1 MPSARDPFKRVQIGP
16 NRLRLLGFQFIS
28 VRQNAPEF
36 NSTAE
41 VTAEVMLL
49 LAVQGVTLNWHG
61 TSEFAKTAE
70 KLLKLRLHQT
80 EFPVR

>member
-28 VRQNAPEF
+28 VHQNTPQF
-36 NSTAE
+36 DSTAE

-49 LAVQGVTLNWHG
+49 LGVQGVTLNWHG
-61 TSEFAKTAE
+61 SSEFTKTAE
-70 KLLKLRLHQT
+70 ELLKYRSK
-80 EFPVR
+80 